1 MFFKNSYINTLE
13 RNSMKKFMFHMK
25 MLKWIHVLA
34 QEKYLKVIKILI
46 STREF
51 CLFWHV
57 SDTAD
62 VIDFHVNYEQ
72 VTMKYAKSKEIPTIT
87 TIPPY
92 LF

>member
-1 MFFKNSYINTLE
+1 
-13 RNSMKKFMFHMK
+13 MK
-25 MLKWIHVLA
+25 I
-34 QEKYLKVIKILI
+34 II

-62 VIDFHVNYEQ
+62 VIDFHVDYEQ
-72 VTMKYAKSKEIPTIT
+72 VTMKYAKSEGIPTIT